1 MKRAKAP
8 LILMEQLAMLL
19 IFALSAAVCLRVF
32 AWSQQLSQLTRDR
45 DDAALLC
52 QNTAET
58 LRTQNGDVVET
69 LTEISGVQ
77 PGYRDGFG
85 HFIRYGEDWIA
96 LDEVS
101 RTCRYT
107 LRVQELDSGVPG
119 LGKAEVE
126 AYRWQG
132 GEMESLFRLETA
144 WQEVSEH
151 GA

>member
-1 MKRAKAP
+1 MKRGKAP
-8 LILMEQLAMLL
+8 LLLMEQLAMLL

-32 AWSQQLSQLTRDR
+32 ASSQQLSRLTRDR
-45 DDAALLC
+45 DRGAVLC
-52 QNTAET
+52 QNTAEV
-58 LRTQNGDVVET
+58 LHAKRGDAVET

-77 PGYRDGFG
+77 PGYREGFG
-85 HFIRYGEDWIA
+85 SFVRYGEDWTV
-96 LDEVS
+96 LNEEG
-101 RTCRYT
+101 RTSAYT
-107 LRVQELDSGVPG
+107 LRVAELESGVPG

-126 AYRWQG
+126 VYRWLD

>member
-58 LRTQNGDVVET
+58 LRTQNGDAT
-69 LTEISGVQ
+69 GALTEISGVQ

-85 HFIRYGEDWIA
+85 YFIRYGEDWTA
-96 LDEVS
+96 LGEES

-107 LRVQELDSGVPG
+107 LRVRELDSGLPG